1 MSKDH
6 FDGYLQLVP
15 SKQMTTKIVGETL
28 DAKRGSSDSGEPVAG
43 IEIDSFSFGNAKSLK
58 NKNKD
63 DDDEEMTEEEKE
75 KQRRQKEKAK
85 EKKKKKKT
93 IEEGYRFKITKE
105 LESASPTL
113 MQAYFSNSYKRGRNK
128 YNDFATATV
137 IVRRAGASGE
147 RPKTY
152 LSLTFENVRVVGY
165 ELEAEGTEPPVETVE
180 FTFMTC
186 EMKYRRQLKDGT
198 LDEPKVVECDFKKH
212 EAEA

>member
-28 DAKRGSSDSGEPVAG
+28 DARRGSSDAGEPVAG

-58 NKNKD
+58 GKKG
-63 DDDEEMTEEEKE
+63 DDDEEMTEEEKA
-75 KQRRQKEKAK
+75 KQQKQKEKAK

-93 IEEGYRFKITKE
+93 IEEGYRFKVTKQ

-113 MQAYFSNSYKRGRNK
+113 MQAYYSNSFKRGRNK

-165 ELEAEGTEPPVETVE
+165 ELEVEGAEPPVESLE